1 MIRNSG
7 ISLCLALVLVA
18 CSNDSPADADSS
30 AVGDMQRAVPESADV
45 AEASEATGPFEM
57 SVADVF
63 NISGQGV
70 VVTGRVESGSISV
83 GESVCI
89 AGGSPVTVKGIEMMR
104 KTLESISAGDMGG
117 LMLEGISKDDISK
130 GDVVRSCG

>member
-1 MIRNSG
+1 
-7 ISLCLALVLVA
+7 
-18 CSNDSPADADSS
+18 
-30 AVGDMQRAVPESADV
+30 MQKPVQESVDV
-45 AEASEATGPFEM
+45 AETSDAKGPFEM
-57 SVADVF
+57 AVADVF
-63 NISGQGV
+63 NITGQGV
-70 VVTGRVESGSISV
+70 VVTGRVKSGSISV

-130 GDVVRSCG
+130 GDVVRSCD

>member
-18 CSNDSPADADSS
+18 CSSDSPAEADASD
-30 AVGDMQRAVPESADV
+30 AGGVQRAVPDAADV
-45 AEASEATGPFEM
+45 AESSDATGPFEM
-57 SVADVF
+57 PVADVF
-63 NISGQGV
+63 TITGRGV
-70 VVTGRVESGSISV
+70 VVTGWVKSGSISV

-89 AGGSPVTVKGIEMMR
+89 AGGSPVTVTGIEIHR
-104 KTLESISAGDMGG
+104 EELQSISAGDMGG

-130 GDVVRSCG
+130 GDIVKRCG